1 MDHTKTQSPV
11 AVIGNGPVGQTT
23 ALLLARWGVP
33 VLLLDDRPERDLVGS
48 KAICQQRDVL
58 DIWASVG
65 VGQQIAT
72 EGVSWCTA
80 RTFYHDQEVF
90 SYTMPEVGSSP
101 FPAFVNIS
109 QSRTEKLLD
118 DQIAK
123 QPLIDTRWSHH
134 VTGLTQDSSGVQL
147 ECQTPSGVTHLNAS
161 HAVVCAG
168 SRGRDLRKT
177 LGVTFEG
184 RSFDDHFLIC
194 DIETDM
200 PGWSNER
207 RFYFDPAWN
216 PGRQVLVHPCP
227 DSTFRIDWQVPSD
240 YDLEAEERSG
250 ALDERIRKIIGDKPY
265 RIVWN
270 SVYRFHARLTDRFR
284 VGRVL
289 LAGDCAHIVAPFGA
303 RGLNSGAADAE
314 NAAWK
319 IAFVRHGWADE
330 ELLESY
336 HDERRAAAIENLEI
350 TNATMDF
357 LVPQDEAGWKKRRSI
372 LEHAAHDESARAEV
386 NSGRL
391 CEPFWYT
398 ESALTTPNPMHPFA
412 GRPARGQAPSAGPGI
427 LLPDIP
433 VSVKGQ
439 APRRLHEYA
448 RDGWLFLVAPGADMA
463 AVHAAAAG
471 CGAPAKVLAI
481 DAIDIRGSLAQ
492 ALASRTGEVWLVRP
506 DAYVAAVLDR
516 PGAAA
521 LDAALQSARGRNR
534 TQVGAATV

>member
-1 MDHTKTQSPV
+1 MNPAQQDKPV
-11 AVIGNGPVGQTT
+11 AVIGNGPVGQTA
-23 ALLLARWGVP
+23 ALLLARWKVP
-33 VLLLDDRPERDLVGS
+33 VILLDDRPERDLVGS

-58 DIWASVG
+58 DIWAAVG
-65 VGQQIAT
+65 AGEQIAR
-72 EGVSWCTA
+72 EGVNWRTA

-109 QSRTEKLLD
+109 QSRTEELLD
-118 DQIAK
+118 EQIAK
-123 QPLIDTRWSHH
+123 QPLIDVRWSHH
-134 VTGLTQDSSGVQL
+134 VTGLTQDATGVAL
-147 ECQTPSGVTHLNAS
+147 ECTTPGGTQHLEAT
-161 HAVVCAG
+161 HAVVSAG
-168 SRGRDLRKT
+168 SRGSDLRHL

-207 RFYFDPAWN
+207 RFYFDPVWN

-240 YDLEAEERSG
+240 YDLAAEEKSG
-250 ALDERIRKIIGDKPY
+250 ALDARIRKIIGDKPY
-265 RIVWN
+265 RIVWS

-303 RGLNSGAADAE
+303 RGLNSGAPDAE

-319 IAFVRHGWADE
+319 IAFVRNGWAPED
-330 ELLESY
+330 LLESY

-357 LVPQDEAGWKKRRSI
+357 LVPQDDAGWKKRRSI
-372 LEHAAHDESARAEV
+372 LERAAHDESARAEV

-391 CEPFWYT
+391 SEPFWYT
-398 ESALTTPNPMHPFA
+398 DSPLTTASATHPFA
-412 GRPARGQAPSAGPGI
+412 GRPARGQAPGAGPGI
-427 LLPDIP
+427 LLPDI
-433 VSVKGQ
+433 SVTIDGQ
-439 APRRLHEYA
+439 APRRLHEFA
-448 RDGWLFLVAPGADMA
+448 RNGWLFLLATDADPA
-463 AVHAAAAG
+463 AAHAAAAQ
-471 CGAPAKVLAI
+471 CRAPAKVLAI
-481 DAIDIRGSLAQ
+481 DAIDASGRLAQ
-492 ALASRTGEVWLVRP
+492 ALGARPGEIWLVRP

-516 PGAAA
+516 PDAAA
-521 LDAALQSARGRNR
+521 LRAALDKARGHRR
-534 TQVGAATV
+534 ATAKAAIA